1 MISKDVFEKM
11 AAKYGDVGSW
21 AVWEDVGDKPKSN
34 MGHMNIFDLDKNPNL
49 LNTLTNQVIMVGLN
63 FSRPLIPSDPFKNFH
78 DLNPRAQ
85 DFKIRYAFKN
95 TEYYGAWMTD
105 VIKYK
110 EEVDSNKLIK
120 EIRNDQNF
128 IKENIQS
135 FRNEIFDLGSIKPL
149 ILAFGVESYK
159 LLKTH
164 LDSSEYSNLIQLT
177 HYSHQ
182 ISKEDYKVNV
192 YKQLNI
198 ALDKD

>member
-1 MISKDVFEKM
+1 M

-135 FRNEIFDLGSIKPL
+135 FRNEIFDLGSIKPM